1 MISRLRVMQAHM
13 LLAGFFLPIAIIY
26 FVSGALYT
34 LDIKGH
40 VKKQEI
46 TLQLSQPFTP
56 DLERL
61 TALTRQSLVERELP
75 LPGGEATL
83 RKKHGAY
90 ELRWDDLANA
100 VTMVSGRDIYSA
112 ILTVR
117 ERSPLTQIMRIHRAE
132 AGTTFKVLAV
142 IMAAGLV
149 IIFSTG
155 VFMARTMPK
164 LRRPIVIAIV
174 SGVGTFLALLLLP
187 WLTPL

>member
-1 MISRLRVMQAHM
+1 MISRLRIMQAHM

-46 TLQLSQPFTP
+46 TLQLERLFTP

-61 TALTRQSLVERELP
+61 TALTRQALVERELP

-83 RKKHGAY
+83 TKKHGAY
-90 ELRWDDLANA
+90 ELRWDDLARV
-100 VTMVSGRDIYSA
+100 VTLAPGHDMHSA
-112 ILTVR
+112 LLTVR

-164 LRRPIVIAIV
+164 LRRPILIAIL
-174 SGVGTFLALLLLP
+174 SGLSTFLVLILVQ
-187 WLTPL
+187 